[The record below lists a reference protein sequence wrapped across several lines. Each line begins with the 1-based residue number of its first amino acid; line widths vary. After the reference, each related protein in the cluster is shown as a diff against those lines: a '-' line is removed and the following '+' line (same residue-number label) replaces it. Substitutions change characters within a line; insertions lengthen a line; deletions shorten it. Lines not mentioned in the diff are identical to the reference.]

1 MGRRQHH
8 NSHQRQ
14 VLSVSNSLAYV
25 GQEWVNVV
33 WSHRTTAVIFGI
45 CYPVVY
51 NYPILRR

>member
-8 NSHQRQ
+8 NSHQGQ